1 MRDSSTIGLMLLT
14 YSSGTRFK
22 GVSTAGKKYKASF
35 SVPGTRDLK
44 HLGTFECTEAAALC
58 YARYLGPERVAAQVE
73 DASRQQLTVEDA
85 SRQQLTC
92 YEHCRWQNSRP
103 PTAANQRS

>member
-1 MRDSSTIGLMLLT
+1 VRDISTIGLTLLT

-44 HLGTFECTEAAALC
+44 HLGTFECMEAAALC
-58 YARYLGPERVAAQVE
+58 YARYLGPERVAVQ
-73 DASRQQLTVEDA
+73 VEDA

-92 YEHCRWQNSRP
+92 YEHCRWQNGRP
-103 PTAANQRS
+103 PRTAANQRS

>member
-1 MRDSSTIGLMLLT
+1 MRDSSTIGLTLLT

-44 HLGTFECTEAAALC
+44 HLGTFECTEVAALC
-58 YARYLGPERVAAQVE
+58 YARYLGPERVAAQ
-73 DASRQQLTVEDA
+73 VEDA

>member
-1 MRDSSTIGLMLLT
+1 MLLT

-58 YARYLGPERVAAQVE
+58 YARYLGPE
-73 DASRQQLTVEDA
+73 
-85 SRQQLTC
+85 
-92 YEHCRWQNSRP
+92 
-103 PTAANQRS
+103 